1 MEEGTAV
8 EEGKDVSGERETE
21 AEYLLQKVGCVATS
35 VCLTCVQCQKLQ
47 GVICLPQENLLR
59 GSRGIC
65 IG

>member
-1 MEEGTAV
+1 MEERTAV

-21 AEYLLQKVGCVATS
+21 AEYPLQKVGCVTTS
-35 VCLTCVQCQKLQ
+35 VSHVSSVRNCK
-47 GVICLPQENLLR
+47 G